1 MKKKCLY
8 GVMAIF
14 LFLSLAASADAEE
27 TLSWVDCIKE
37 AQKNNPALIS
47 AEEGIKSSEASKKI
61 TASTLFPQIDSSVSF
76 SRAKSSG
83 KTNNTYGYSLS
94 GTQLLFDGFKTGAN
108 VQGAAENLKATQ
120 YGYRYTSSQVRYRL
134 RSAFI
139 NLLRAQ
145 ELIKV
150 ATDIVKIR
158 RDNLALIT
166 LRYESGLE
174 HRGAKLNSEANL
186 AAAEFDRAQ
195 AQRSLEVAQRQLTK
209 EMGRTDFLPMLVKG
223 DFVLADAVKEKP
235 DFESLA
241 KVNPSL
247 LQLIAQENAAG
258 LGIKSAKAN
267 FYPTFSAQGGAGET
281 GSHWPPEGGHWNTGV
296 TMTLPLFEGGLR
308 TAQLDQAR
316 ALFNQAQA
324 NKRSGNDS
332 VVVTLEQT
340 WVALQDAVEQVEVQ
354 HKSLLA
360 AEERA
365 KIGEAQYSVGFL
377 SYDNWSILE
386 DNLVQAKKAYLDAQ
400 ANALLAHAN
409 WIQAKGETLEYA
421 QN

>member
-1 MKKKCLY
+1 MKKYFLY
-8 GVMAIF
+8 LILIVSF
-14 LFLSLAASADAEE
+14 VFYSVVLANAAE
-27 TLSWVDCIKE
+27 TLSWLDCIKE

-47 AEEGIKSSEASKKI
+47 AEEGIKQSEASKKI
-61 TASTLFPQIDSSVSF
+61 TASSLFPQVDSSVSF
-76 SRAKSSG
+76 SRAKTSG
-83 KTNNTYGYSLS
+83 NTGNTYSYSLS
-94 GTQLLFDGFKTGAN
+94 GTQLLFDGLKTASN
-108 VQGAAENLKATQ
+108 VQAALENLKAVQ
-120 YGYRYTSSQVRYRL
+120 QAYRFTSAQVRFRL
-134 RSAFI
+134 RTAFI

-145 ELIKV
+145 ELIQV
-150 ATDIVKIR
+150 ATNIVKIR

-186 AAAEFDRAQ
+186 AAAEFDRSQ

-209 EMGRTDFLPMLVKG
+209 EMGRTDFIPMTAKG
-223 DFVLADAVKEKP
+223 DFTIDGAVKEKP
-235 DFESLA
+235 SFENLA
-241 KVNPSL
+241 KSNPSL

-258 LGIKSAKAN
+258 LGIKSAQAN
-267 FYPTFSAQGGAGET
+267 FYPQVSAQGGAGET
-281 GSHWPPEGGHWNTGV
+281 GSHWPPEGDHWNAGV

-308 TAQLDQAR
+308 NAQVAQAK
-316 ALFNQAQA
+316 ALFSQAQA
-324 NKRSGNDS
+324 NKRSGGDNVI
-332 VVVTLEQT
+332 VVLEQT
-340 WVALQDAVEQVEVQ
+340 WAALQDAIEQVEVQ
-354 HKSLLA
+354 HKSLIA

-365 KIGEAQYSVGFL
+365 KIGESQYSVGFL

-400 ANALLAHAN
+400 ANALLADAN